1 MIEHTHVTRA
11 ESQTGAKQLSHLGSL
26 AGWSSCALLA
36 LLPAVGVVAGEA
48 QRDVLLDLREGD
60 GSLLR
65 SVEGLRGVHLVL
77 GVALEAVLVGA
88 LATTDTLVSVLA
100 AEVELEL
107 AEDLDLDLTNSP
119 VRHGERIRAGY
130 TAQG

>member
-1 MIEHTHVTRA
+1 MKLG
-11 ESQTGAKQLSHLGSL
+11 QSHRRERSNFRTL

-65 SVEGLRGVHLVL
+65 SVEGLRGVLLVL
-77 GVALEAVLVGA
+77 GVALEEVLVGA
-88 LATTDTLVSVLA
+88 LATTDTLVSGCL
-100 AEVELEL
+100 
-107 AEDLDLDLTNSP
+107 P
-119 VRHGERIRAGY
+119 PR
-130 TAQG
+130 